1 MRETNFIKQNKEK
14 WRRFEKMLKFKQ
26 NDPNKLSKLF
36 IQITD
41 DLSYSRTF
49 YPNRS
54 VRVYLNNLAQQIFY
68 SIYKSKK
75 TKRGG
80 LFTFWTEELPQLMY
94 HARKELLLSFLVFMA
109 AMLIG
114 AFSTIMDPEFPR
126 VILGDSYVE
135 MTIENIQRGDP
146 MAVYKQ
152 RNEIDMS
159 FSITYNNLRVGF
171 MSFISG
177 LFAGIGTIGVLI
189 YNGIMVGA
197 FQYFF
202 YEQGELRES
211 FLTIWIHGTLE
222 ISTIILAGCAGLTL
236 GKGLVF
242 PGTYSRIQS
251 LQRYGLRAL
260 KIMIGIVPVI
270 IAAGFIEGFVTR
282 YTNAPDIL
290 RLGII
295 LASLSFI
302 LLYFVWYPYQKSKEG
317 FKNPVKDTK
326 IPPSKPLNI
335 NYQEIK
341 TSAKIFTE
349 TFRLYGKYF
358 SKIFSIAF
366 LLACSYTLV
375 LLFKYQGDIGQVIVS
390 YRGFSF
396 GDWLLKQHYLN
407 LFQFFNYQQI
417 PILGLVNTI
426 VFGTMVY
433 MGCFY
438 FIKDSEK
445 HINFST
451 GFHIIGWL
459 GSIGLWGI
467 FNAMVWQGPIVGILG
482 IFLFPLLMLWLIVM
496 LKESKN
502 PFSAIWRSL
511 SLWISGFSSVY
522 SIFLIMLLISFM
534 FSYIFSSPILWF
546 LMDVIGWN
554 FSLPPAEMSAI
565 FSGILTFIF
574 SMFFCLTFPIF
585 MISTG
590 LLYASL
596 KEIKDA
602 DGLRAKI
609 EMISIKK
616 QAYGLDKESEF
627 QLKTK

>member
-14 WRRFEKMLKFKQ
+14 WRRFERMLKFKQ
-26 NDPNKLSKLF
+26 NDPQKLSKLF

-41 DLSYSRTF
+41 DLSYARTF

-80 LFTFWTEELPQLMY
+80 LFKFWTDELPQLMY
-94 HARKELLLSFLVFMA
+94 HARRELLLSFLIFMA

-114 AFSTIMDPEFPR
+114 AFSTLMDPEFPR
-126 VILGDSYVE
+126 VILGDNYVE
-135 MTIENIQRGDP
+135 TTISNIQNGDP

-171 MSFISG
+171 LSFISG
-177 LFAGIGTIGVLI
+177 LFAGLGTIGVLI

-202 YEQGELRES
+202 YEQGQLRES

-242 PGTYSRIQS
+242 PGTYSRLQS

-260 KIMIGIVPVI
+260 KIMIGIIPII

-282 YTNAPDIL
+282 YTDAPDIL

-302 LLYFVWYPYQKSKEG
+302 LLYFVWYPRQKAKEG
-317 FKNPVKDTK
+317 FKKPVKDTR
-326 IPPSKPLNI
+326 IPPSRPLNI
-335 NYQEIK
+335 NYKEIK
-341 TSAKIFTE
+341 TSANIFTE
-349 TFRLYGKYF
+349 TFRLYSQYF
-358 SKIFSIAF
+358 SKIFSAAF
-366 LLACSYTLV
+366 LLACAYTLI
-375 LLFKYQGDIGQVIVS
+375 LLFKYQLNIGEVIAS
-390 YRGFSF
+390 YRGHSF
-396 GDWLLKQHYLN
+396 EDWLFNQHFAN
-407 LFQFFNYQQI
+407 LFQFFNYEKV
-417 PILGLVNTI
+417 PILGVINTV

-433 MGCFY
+433 MGCYY
-438 FIKDSEK
+438 FIRNSEK
-445 HINFST
+445 HIRLST

-459 GSIGLWGI
+459 GAVGIWGM
-467 FNAMVWQGPIVGILG
+467 FNAMIWQRIEVAVLG
-482 IFLFPLLMLWLIVM
+482 MLLFPLLLLWLVVM

-502 PFSAIWRSL
+502 PFSAIVRTL
-511 SLWISGFSSVY
+511 SLWSSNFSSVY
-522 SIFLIMLLISFM
+522 GVFLIMLLISFL

-546 LMDVIGWN
+546 LMDIIGWN
-554 FSLPPAEMSAI
+554 FSLPEAEMSAI
-565 FSGILTFIF
+565 FAGILTFIF
-574 SMFFCLTFPIF
+574 SMFFCLIFPVF

-596 KEIKDA
+596 KEVRDA
-602 DGLRAKI
+602 DGLREKI
-609 EMISIKK
+609 EMIGVKK
-616 QAYGLDKESEF
+616 QAFGLDQER
-627 QLKTK
+627 